1 LLLLLLLT
9 RSMELLLLLSRS
21 LHLQWLVWVV
31 LLVLTR
37 HRVPRVDCVALSGN
51 LLLLIQLLLWLG
63 LGVLLGELDMHHRAR
78 HLMIL
83 RGGRI
88 VVLRSLLVVE
98 RLLVALVVLLLLLLR
113 LLHLMR
119 TGHRRCMVLLWWT
132 LGRRLRWPRVI
143 SRPGGWRRLVGRSHN
158 ALLLGH
164 SDRRGRLGSPVHG
177 GEARGRR
184 RGPRHPQPSLS
195 GPQITIS

>member
-1 LLLLLLLT
+1 MLLLLLLLT

-37 HRVPRVDCVALSGN
+37 HRVPRVDCVALSSN

-119 TGHRRCMVLLWWT
+119 TRHRCRMVLLWWT
-132 LGRRLRWPRVI
+132 LGCRLLRWP
-143 SRPGGWRRLVGRSHN
+143 
-158 ALLLGH
+158 
-164 SDRRGRLGSPVHG
+164 
-177 GEARGRR
+177 
-184 RGPRHPQPSLS
+184 
-195 GPQITIS
+195 